1 MIGATVASI
10 CACIPIS
17 KNFDESVP
25 GHCYDVTTYVIASV
39 CVVILTDIMVVIMP
53 TWMIYDLHMSWGRKI
68 IIISFLS
75 FGFAVIAIGIIR
87 LEYFVRLFV
96 YGQDRKE
103 TIEQTYSTMESNIAI
118 IGACGPTIKWMLGLC
133 IPSLRSTEKRSS
145 SFGHPSSSASN
156 IRQKRYTA
164 DPMEGGLV
172 VMGRQD
178 LMHMGNRDSVEL
190 RDGTSWKAHSGSVG
204 SDERSETANG
214 DPNRIVKTVEW
225 NIDSGEQAKG
235 GKNEPVDPAFVV

>member
-1 MIGATVASI
+1 
-10 CACIPIS
+10 
-17 KNFDESVP
+17 
-25 GHCYDVTTYVIASV
+25 
-39 CVVILTDIMVVIMP
+39 
-53 TWMIYDLHMSWGRKI
+53 
-68 IIISFLS
+68 
-75 FGFAVIAIGIIR
+75 
-87 LEYFVRLFV
+87 
-96 YGQDRKE
+96 
-103 TIEQTYSTMESNIAI
+103 
-118 IGACGPTIKWMLGLC
+118 
-133 IPSLRSTEKRSS
+133 
-145 SFGHPSSSASN
+145 
-156 IRQKRYTA
+156 
-164 DPMEGGLV
+164 MEGGLV